1 MLHCTMEILS
11 SNLLVG
17 LEDLAA
23 DVAHAR
29 RHEDLGRLA
38 LLCYCEL
45 RPWARRAQEERL
57 AELTWSM
64 SQRAPAS
71 SRELFLQRVNAVIQE
86 LESVCRR
93 AGRPQVADALHESR
107 QP

>member
-1 MLHCTMEILS
+1 MLRCTMESLS
-11 SNLLVG
+11 ANLLVG

-64 SQRAPAS
+64 SLRAPPG

-93 AGRPQVADALHESR
+93 AGRPQVADELREAR